1 MWTAR
6 KPDVNPS
13 LLAGVICTQPHM
25 TSAHEERNM
34 SPYYPPQ
41 TTKCTF
47 ITSIS
52 RNIGPVRCWAK
63 GLRGTSILVT
73 WTIVWWWHIPLGW
86 LGWLGCGSWMWL
98 VNHDDLLMAWIQILN
113 YVNHIWFPNIG
124 HLRLGSP
131 WSPPSHW
138 DLQLAAGLMKLRRSL
153 FDIASQVDQVLKP
166 WWLEIPSRNPQD
178 VLYISIPYNA
188 IWLNDSL
195 SWKVNSDIS
204 LLQHSGN
211 SWACLNIW
219 ETSPKT

>member
-73 WTIVWWWHIPLGW
+73 WTHCLMVTYPAWMAWMA
-86 LGWLGCGSWMWL
+86 WMWQL
-98 VNHDDLLMAWIQILN
+98 DVVGKSRWPIDGLNPDLEKN
-113 YVNHIWFPNIG
+113 VSHIWFPNIG
-124 HLRLGSP
+124 HLPLGSP
-131 WSPPSHW
+131 WSPPSHCRC
-138 DLQLAAGLMKLRRSL
+138 GSKP
-153 FDIASQVDQVLKP
+153 QV
-166 WWLEIPSRNPQD
+166 
-178 VLYISIPYNA
+178 
-188 IWLNDSL
+188 
-195 SWKVNSDIS
+195 SWS
-204 LLQHSGN
+204 
-211 SWACLNIW
+211 
-219 ETSPKT
+219 

>member
-1 MWTAR
+1 MWTER

-13 LLAGVICTQPHM
+13 LLADVICTQPHM

-73 WTIVWWWHIPLGW
+73 WTHCLMVTYPAWMAWMA
-86 LGWLGCGSWMWL
+86 WMWQL
-98 VNHDDLLMAWIQILN
+98 DVVGKSWWPIDGLNPDLELN
-113 YVNHIWFPNIG
+113 VNHIWFPNIG

-131 WSPPSHW
+131 WSPPSHC
-138 DLQLAAGLMKLRRSL
+138 RCCSL
-153 FDIASQVDQVLKP
+153 PQV
-166 WWLEIPSRNPQD
+166 
-178 VLYISIPYNA
+178 
-188 IWLNDSL
+188 
-195 SWKVNSDIS
+195 SWS
-204 LLQHSGN
+204 
-211 SWACLNIW
+211 
-219 ETSPKT
+219 